1 MTDLGNS
8 MSFVVMVN
16 FMYRLDKATECPDI

>member
-16 FMYRLDKATECPDI
+16 FMYPLDKATECPGI